1 MYTDGTILFLPANTH
16 SLNISNEERL
26 RAAICQTLLIH
37 PSTITLR
44 AFPMRAV
51 FFKGKDH
58 PLIVQ
63 EIKKFKPVKDQVLIR
78 LHNAALNHRDIWTW
92 REQNNVSADGII
104 LGSDGCGI
112 IEGVG
117 EDADPLLIGL
127 EVIIN
132 PSLEWGNNPIVQGNS
147 FRILGY
153 PDHGTFSD
161 YIVISKKYVFEKPEH
176 LSFAESA
183 AVPLSGLTAYRAL
196 FSKARLRAKE
206 KVLITGVGGGA
217 ALWALQFAVAYQGRV
232 YATSGSD
239 EKLSKAKELGILG
252 GFNYKDSEWS
262 QKALKESGGGFDIII
277 DSAGGKEFSKLIDLA
292 LPGGRIV
299 NFGRTAGNIS
309 DISTRL
315 LYWKQISIH
324 GTTMGTRDEFLSM
337 LDFLE
342 SRHIKPI
349 IDKTFPLEETG
360 EAIHRMEQG
369 NQFGK
374 IVLQISKK

>member
-1 MYTDGTILFLPANTH
+1 
-16 SLNISNEERL
+16 
-26 RAAICQTLLIH
+26 
-37 PSTITLR
+37 
-44 AFPMRAV
+44 MRAV
-51 FFKGKDH
+51 FFKGKDQ
-58 PLIVQ
+58 PLVVQ

-78 LHNAALNHRDIWTW
+78 LHNAAINHRDIWTW
-92 REQNNVSADGII
+92 REQTNVTADGII
-104 LGSDGCGI
+104 LGSDGCGV
-112 IEGVG
+112 IENVG

-132 PSLEWGNNPIVQGNS
+132 PSLEWGNNPIVHGNS
-147 FRILGY
+147 FKILGY
-153 PDHGTFSD
+153 PDNGTFSD

-176 LSFAESA
+176 LTFAESA
-183 AVPLSGLTAYRAL
+183 AVPLSALTAYRAL

-217 ALWALQFAVAYQGRV
+217 ALWVLQFAVAYQARV
-232 YATSGSD
+232 YVTSGSD
-239 EKLSKAKELGILG
+239 EKIAKAKELGVLG
-252 GFNYKDSEWS
+252 GFNYKDPEWA

-299 NFGRTAGNIS
+299 NFGRTAGNIT

-315 LYWKQISIH
+315 LYWKQLSIH

-342 SRHIKPI
+342 SRNIKPV
-349 IDKTFPLEETG
+349 IDKIFPLEQIA
-360 EAIHRMEQG
+360 EAVQRMEQG
-369 NQFGK
+369 DQFGK
-374 IVLQISKK
+374 IVLQISKGK